1 MEVPVSAIMQEH
13 EIKGFHTGKEEVK
26 LFLLSDRMLYLES
39 SKKSTKKNSKP
50 ISGSASWQDTG

>member
-13 EIKGFHTGKEEVK
+13 GIKGFHTGKEVK

-39 SKKSTKKNSKP
+39 SKKSTKKNSKL
-50 ISGSASWQDTG
+50 ISGSASWQDTR